1 MTAYSGCS
9 SVDLTGMS
17 SQVDLGDLRAFV
29 AVAKCG
35 AFHEAADQLSISQ
48 PALSRR
54 IQKLEET
61 LGVALLR
68 RTTRRVDLT
77 TVGREF
83 LPKARHVL
91 EDLDTALLS
100 IGEIAERRSGQVNV
114 ACVPTAAYY
123 FLPAVI
129 KAFNAWYPKIRIR
142 IIDEGANLVLQS
154 VLDGDAELGINM
166 LGAQEHEITFEPLL
180 EDPFVLA
187 CRQDHPL
194 VSKGEVEWR
203 DLEPYPFIAV
213 GRQSGNRLIM
223 DLGLANAAWRPRW
236 FYEVQHLS
244 MSLGLVEA
252 GLGVAALPQMA
263 MPREP
268 HPVLVSRPLIAP
280 VLSRTMGI
288 IRRRDL
294 KLSPAAQ
301 KFHELLL
308 AKWSSLNERRHP
320 VPRHLDPSSV
330 SEARSGDAL
339 GRRTMRLA
347 RAPRTGPP

>member
-1 MTAYSGCS
+1 MTCMS
-9 SVDLTGMS
+9 SHVDLA
-17 SQVDLGDLRAFV
+17 DLRAFI
-29 AVAKCG
+29 AVAELG
-35 AFHEAADQLSISQ
+35 AFHEAAEQLNISQ

-77 TVGREF
+77 TVGRDF
-83 LPKARHVL
+83 LPKARQVL
-91 EDLDTALLS
+91 NDLDTALLS
-100 IGEIAERRSGQVNV
+100 ISEIAERRSGQVNI

-129 KAFNAWYPKIRIR
+129 KAFNTWYPQIRIR
-142 IIDEGANLVLQS
+142 IVDEGANLVLQS
-154 VLDGDAELGINM
+154 VLDGDTELGINM
-166 LGAQEHEITFEPLL
+166 LGAQEHEVTFEPLL

-187 CRQDHPL
+187 CKHDHPL
-194 VSKGEVEWR
+194 VSKAQVEWR
-203 DLEPYPFIAV
+203 DLEPYPFITV
-213 GRQSGNRLIM
+213 GRQSGNRLIL
-223 DLGLANAAWRPRW
+223 DLGLAGAVWRPKW

-263 MPREP
+263 MPREQ
-268 HPVLVSRPLIAP
+268 HPVLVSRPLINP

-288 IRRRDL
+288 IRRRDI

-301 KFHELLL
+301 KFHDLLL
-308 AKWSSLNERRHP
+308 AKWSSVNERN
-320 VPRHLDPSSV
+320 
-330 SEARSGDAL
+330 
-339 GRRTMRLA
+339 T
-347 RAPRTGPP
+347 

>member
-1 MTAYSGCS
+1 MTRPSTGGGS
-9 SVDLTGMS
+9 SSPANRPGPSART
-17 SQVDLGDLRAFV
+17 AP
-29 AVAKCG
+29 
-35 AFHEAADQLSISQ
+35 HNSI
-48 PALSRR
+48 AR
-54 IQKLEET
+54 K
-61 LGVALLR
+61 
-68 RTTRRVDLT
+68 RV
-77 TVGREF
+77 VYR
-83 LPKARHVL
+83 V
-91 EDLDTALLS
+91 
-100 IGEIAERRSGQVNV
+100 
-114 ACVPTAAYY
+114 
-123 FLPAVI
+123 
-129 KAFNAWYPKIRIR
+129 
-142 IIDEGANLVLQS
+142 
-154 VLDGDAELGINM
+154 

-194 VSKGEVEWR
+194 VSKGEVVWR